1 MFSLLLSVCLL
12 EHFNLDTSAEEFI
25 TVNIWE
31 TTYNVVSTIFW
42 SELKRWVK
50 QWRIEMENRR
60 AEYSAKATKAKE
72 ARVNGRK
79 LYNIVEE
86 PDSFLEALKYA
97 EPDFYPN
104 IRRLLIIV
112 RSSHSKVFLGK
123 GVPKICNKFTG
134 EHPCR
139 SVISV
144 NHTSA
149 WVFFCKFAANFRNIF
164 S

>member
-1 MFSLLLSVCLL
+1 
-12 EHFNLDTSAEEFI
+12 
-25 TVNIWE
+25 
-31 TTYNVVSTIFW
+31 
-42 SELKRWVK
+42 
-50 QWRIEMENRR
+50 MENRR

-104 IRRLLIIV
+104 IRIKMLIIV

-123 GVPKICNKFTG
+123 GVPKICNKFKG

-149 WVFFCKFAANFRNIF
+149 WAFFCKFAANFRNTF